1 MKILPVMS
9 KLLIS
14 KLFENCMFK
23 QMLKFFLKNNV
34 LEAVTALNIAF

>member
-14 KLFENCMFK
+14 KLFENYMFK
-23 QMLKFFLKNNV
+23 QMLIFFLKNNV